1 MTIKTEAGM
10 SRDSLIQINRD
21 PEGGYRL
28 TARMTVDLPREE
40 VFDFFADAN
49 QLERITPEWLN
60 FKILTERPIHMRAGL
75 LLDYKIRLH
84 AIPIKWRTEISA
96 WNPPFRFV
104 DQQLK
109 GPYKRWHH
117 EHTFEEVDGKTIV
130 VDNVH
135 YIPRGG
141 SLIHRFMVKPDLE
154 KIFRFR
160 HDRLT
165 EIFAE
170 KIAGNAREEI
180 QPTHPPVLL
189 AQGQSETFSELNSR

>member
-1 MTIKTEAGM
+1 MNRNSSIEIKPA
-10 SRDSLIQINRD
+10 
-21 PEGGYRL
+21 PEEGYQL
-28 TARMTVDLPREE
+28 TARMTIDLPREE
-40 VFDFFADAN
+40 VFEFFADAN
-49 QLERITPEWLN
+49 QLERITPPWLN
-60 FKILTERPIHMRAGL
+60 FEILTPRPITMKVGL
-75 LLDYKIRLH
+75 LLDYQIRLH

-117 EHTFEEVDGKTIV
+117 EHTFEEVDGKTV
-130 VDNVH
+130 VLDNVH

-141 SLIHRFMVKPDLE
+141 SLIHRLLVKPDLE

-170 KIAGNAREEI
+170 KIAGKQTRKTIHLSSPVQAGEELPGI
-180 QPTHPPVLL
+180 V
-189 AQGQSETFSELNSR
+189 SELNSR

>member
-1 MTIKTEAGM
+1 MD
-10 SRDSLIQINRD
+10 RDSTIEIKRA

-28 TARMTVDLPREE
+28 TAKMTVDLPREE
-40 VFDFFADAN
+40 VFEFFADAN
-49 QLERITPEWLN
+49 QLERITPSWLN
-60 FKILTERPIHMRAGL
+60 FKVLTPRPITMKAGL

-96 WNPPFRFV
+96 WDPPFRFV

-117 EHTFEEVDGKTIV
+117 EHTFEEVDGKTV
-130 VDNVH
+130 VLDNVH
-135 YIPRGG
+135 YIPSGG

-160 HDRLT
+160 HDTLT
-165 EIFAE
+165 EIFAA
-170 KIAGNAREEI
+170 KIAGKASREK
-180 QPTHPPVLL
+180 PASRYSPPLL
-189 AQGQSETFSELNSR
+189 AEGQPENFRALHSR

>member
-1 MTIKTEAGM
+1 MDQ
-10 SRDSLIQINRD
+10 DSSIEIRRA

-40 VFDFFADAN
+40 VFEFFADAN
-49 QLERITPEWLN
+49 QLETITPEWLN
-60 FKILTERPIHMRAGL
+60 FEVLTPRPILMRAGL
-75 LLDYKIRLH
+75 LLDYRIRLH
-84 AIPIKWRTEISA
+84 WVPIKWRTEISA

-130 VDNVH
+130 FDNVH

-165 EIFAE
+165 EIFAQ
-170 KIAGNAREEI
+170 K
-180 QPTHPPVLL
+180 
-189 AQGQSETFSELNSR
+189 

>member
-1 MTIKTEAGM
+1 MDRESSIEIKRA
-10 SRDSLIQINRD
+10 

-28 TARMTVDLPREE
+28 TARMTVDLPRDE
-40 VFDFFADAN
+40 VFRFFADAN
-49 QLERITPEWLN
+49 QLERITPPWLN
-60 FKILTERPIHMRAGL
+60 FKILTPRPIEMKAGL
-75 LLDYKIRLH
+75 LLDYRIRLH
-84 AIPIKWRTEISA
+84 GIPIKWRTEISA
-96 WNPPFRFV
+96 WDPPFRFV

-117 EHTFEEVDGKTIV
+117 EHTFEEVDGKTVV

-141 SLIHRFMVKPDLE
+141 GLIHRWMVKPDLE
-154 KIFRFR
+154 KIFHFR

-170 KIAGNAREEI
+170 KVAGNVPRGKSESSSG
-180 QPTHPPVLL
+180 QLD
-189 AQGQSETFSELNSR
+189 QGNSETFSELNPR

>member
-1 MTIKTEAGM
+1 MD
-10 SRDSLIQINRD
+10 RDSSIEIKRAPQ
-21 PEGGYRL
+21 GGYCL
-28 TARMTVDLPREE
+28 TARMAVDLPREE
-40 VFDFFADAN
+40 VFELFADAN
-49 QLERITPEWLN
+49 QLERITPDWLN
-60 FKILTERPIHMRAGL
+60 FEILTPRPILMRAGL

-117 EHTFEEVDGKTIV
+117 EHTFEQIDGKTIV
-130 VDNVH
+130 IDNVH

-160 HDRLT
+160 HDRLS

-170 KIAGNAREEI
+170 RIAGNAAREK
-180 QPTHPPVLL
+180 PASSYSPALL
-189 AQGQSETFSELNSR
+189 VEGQSETFSELNSR